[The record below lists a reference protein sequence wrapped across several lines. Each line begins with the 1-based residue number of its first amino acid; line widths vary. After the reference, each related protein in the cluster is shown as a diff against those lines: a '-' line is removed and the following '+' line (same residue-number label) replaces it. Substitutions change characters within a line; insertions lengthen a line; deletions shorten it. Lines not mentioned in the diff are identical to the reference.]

1 MNNNEKQS
9 IKDRIEE
16 LSYSASLVSH
26 SLTSISNSVY
36 YSHEC
41 NEDNAESL
49 QLVKLTVDSI
59 KTKLEEIWKELPSN
73 NE

>member
-49 QLVKLTVDSI
+49 QLVKLTVDNI
-59 KTKLEEIWKELPSN
+59 KSQLEEIWKELPSN

>member
-36 YSHEC
+36 YNHEC

-49 QLVKLTVDSI
+49 QLVKLTVDNI
-59 KTKLEEIWKELPSN
+59 KSQLEEIWKELPSN

>member
-49 QLVKLTVDSI
+49 QLVKLTVDNI
-59 KTKLEEIWKELPSN
+59 KSQLEEIWKELPRN